1 MVKDDKNC
9 CIIDP
14 VKKIEENFAENQ
26 SGAEEELGNE
36 SISFLALRKEL
47 K

>member
-1 MVKDDKNC
+1 MMKADKNC

-14 VKKIEENFAENQ
+14 VKKMEENFAENQ
-26 SGAEEELGNE
+26 WEAEEELGDK
-36 SISFLALRKEL
+36 SVSFLALRKEL